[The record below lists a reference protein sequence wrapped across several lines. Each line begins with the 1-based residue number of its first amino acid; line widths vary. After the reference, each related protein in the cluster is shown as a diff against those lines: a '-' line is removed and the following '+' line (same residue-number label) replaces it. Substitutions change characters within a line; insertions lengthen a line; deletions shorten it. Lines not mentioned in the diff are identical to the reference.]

1 MGPTSRQAVLDA
13 ALELV
18 AEGGLGAVTISA
30 LTARSGVSNGSVYHH
45 FGSRAGLFAVLYGES
60 FAHCVDAL
68 TPALGAGDAEQAVR
82 AVVARYL
89 GWVVGNPGR
98 ARFLYAA
105 PRSADPA
112 VKLAAFEPVARWFA
126 DRMAA
131 GELRA
136 VPLWAL
142 DPVVMGPAHE
152 CARRYLLHGFDLG
165 AAVRL
170 VADAVWG
177 AVAPVG

>member
-1 MGPTSRQAVLDA
+1 MRTTSRRAVLDA

-18 AEGGLGAVTISA
+18 AEGGLDAVTISA

-45 FGSRAGLFAVLYGES
+45 FGSRSGLFAVLYRES
-60 FAHCVDAL
+60 FEHCVTTL
-68 TPALGAGDAEQAVR
+68 LPALEHDEPERAVR
-82 AVVARYL
+82 ELVARYL
-89 GWVVGNPGR
+89 GWVAGDTGR

-105 PRSADPA
+105 PLTAGPA
-112 VKLAAFEPVARWFA
+112 VKASVFQPVAAWFA
-126 DRMAA
+126 ARAEEGA
-131 GELRA
+131 LRPYPA
-136 VPLWAL
+136 WAL

-152 CARRYLLHGFDLG
+152 CARRHLAYGFDLG
-165 AAVRL
+165 ACAEP

>member
-1 MGPTSRQAVLDA
+1 MGSTSQRAVLDA
-13 ALELV
+13 ALALV
-18 AEGGLGAVTISA
+18 AEGGVDAVTISA

-60 FAHCVDAL
+60 FAHCMAAL
-68 TPALGAGDAEQAVR
+68 APALGDGDAERGVR
-82 AVVARYL
+82 EVVARYL
-89 GWVVGNPGR
+89 GWVVDNPGR

-105 PRSADPA
+105 PQSADPA

-126 DRMAA
+126 ARMAA
-131 GELRA
+131 GELRE

-152 CARRYLLHGFDLG
+152 CARRHLLHGFDL
-165 AAVRL
+165 AAVADL

-177 AVAPVG
+177 AVTPVG

>member
-1 MGPTSRQAVLDA
+1 MRSTSRRAVLDA
-13 ALELV
+13 ALALV
-18 AEGGLGAVTISA
+18 AGGGPEAVTISA

-60 FAHCVDAL
+60 FAHCMAAL
-68 TPALGAGDAEQAVR
+68 TPALEVEGAEGAVR

-89 GWVVGNPGR
+89 EWVVGNPGR

-105 PRSADPA
+105 PHSADPA
-112 VKLAAFEPVARWFA
+112 VKLGAFEPVARWFA
-126 DRMAA
+126 ARMAA

-152 CARRYLLHGFDLG
+152 CARRYLAHGFDLESST
-165 AAVRL
+165 RL
-170 VADAVWG
+170 VADAVWA

>member
-1 MGPTSRQAVLDA
+1 MTPTSRRAVLDA
-13 ALELV
+13 AFALV
-18 AEGGLGAVTISA
+18 DEAGLDAITISA

-60 FAHCVDAL
+60 YAQCVGAMV
-68 TPALGAGDAEQAVR
+68 PALAVGGAEPAVR
-82 AVVARYL
+82 DLVGRYL
-89 GWVVGNPGR
+89 RWVAANPGR

-105 PRSADPA
+105 PSTADPA
-112 VKLAAFEPVARWFA
+112 VKAAVFEPVARWFA
-126 DRMAA
+126 TRMAA
-131 GELRA
+131 GELRE

-152 CARRYLLHGFDLG
+152 CARRFLAGGFDL
-165 AAVRL
+165 AAATGPVG
-170 VADAVWG
+170 DAVWA

>member
-1 MGPTSRQAVLDA
+1 MLDA
-13 ALELV
+13 ALALV
-18 AEGGLGAVTISA
+18 AEGGLEAVTINA
-30 LTARSGVSNGSVYHH
+30 LTTRSGVSNGSVYHH
-45 FGSRAGLFAVLYGES
+45 FGNRAGLLAVLYRES
-60 FAHCVDAL
+60 FEHCIAAL
-68 TPALGAGDAEQAVR
+68 VPALEVRDAERAVR

-89 GWVVGNPGR
+89 DWVVGNPGR

-105 PRSADPA
+105 PQSVDPA
-112 VKLAAFEPVARWFA
+112 VKLAAFEPVARWFGA
-126 DRMAA
+126 RMAA
-131 GELRA
+131 GELRP

-152 CARRYLLHGFDLG
+152 CARRHLGHGFDLA
-165 AAVRL
+165 AAVDL

>member
-1 MGPTSRQAVLDA
+1 MRSTSQQAVLDA
-13 ALELV
+13 ALALV
-18 AEGGLGAVTISA
+18 AEGGLDAVTIGA

-45 FGSRAGLFAVLYGES
+45 FGSRAGLLAVLYRES
-60 FAHCVDAL
+60 FAHCMAAL
-68 TPALGAGDAEQAVR
+68 VPALEVGDARKAVR

-89 GWVVGNPGR
+89 EWVADHPGR
-98 ARFLYAA
+98 AHFLYAA
-105 PRSADPA
+105 PESADPA
-112 VKLAAFEPVARWFA
+112 VKLAAFRPVARWFA
-126 DRMAA
+126 ARMAA
-131 GELRA
+131 GELRE

-152 CARRYLLHGFDLG
+152 CARRHLRHGFDLG
-165 AAVRL
+165 PAVDL